1 VVCVSVVVVLEIK
14 TFEIGMP
21 YLLVDETMSLE
32 NKIQPKKLKVVDF
45 FCGGG
50 GMSYGMKMA
59 GIDVLAGIDHEESCK
74 ETYDANIGINKFI
87 QADVFDLKEKD
98 LQDRLGLAK
107 NDNNLILIGCSPCQ
121 FWSIINTDKK
131 KSEKSKSLLVE
142 FERFVKYF
150 NPGYVVVENVPG
162 VLRRKEESG
171 LQKFIDWLESEEAGY
186 KVHFE
191 VHNTNDYGVPQNR
204 KRFTLIANR
213 ITDKEIEPVKADGEK
228 PTVRD
233 TIGLHNGFP
242 KLAAG
247 NIDKYNINNNVAGL
261 APICFERLKYVKKD
275 GGNRFGFA
283 DIEKL
288 QLKCFIGRDTS
299 FKDTFGRLWWDK
311 PSSTIT
317 TKFYG
322 ISHGRFVHP
331 EEDRALSIGEGAALQ
346 SFPKTFK
353 FYGKSI
359 SSIARLIGNAVPPEY
374 ARRIGFAIIKN
385 HNNAI

>member
-1 VVCVSVVVVLEIK
+1 MKKKANKK
-14 TFEIGMP
+14 T
-21 YLLVDETMSLE
+21 
-32 NKIQPKKLKVVDF
+32 LKAVDF

-50 GMSYGMKMA
+50 GMSFGMQQAGIKVIA
-59 GIDVLAGIDHEESCK
+59 GIDNEETCK
-74 ETYDANIGINKFI
+74 ETYEANITEGQFI
-87 QADVFDLKEKD
+87 HADVFDLEEKE
-98 LQDRLGLAK
+98 LAERLNLK
-107 NDNNLILIGCSPCQ
+107 RNDDDLILIGCSPCQ

-171 LQKFIDWLESEEAGY
+171 LQKFISWLENDKIGY
-186 KVHFE
+186 EVHFE

-213 ITDKEIEPVKADGEK
+213 ISRNKISPIKSEGKK

-233 TIGLHNGFP
+233 FIGVHNGFP
-242 KLAAG
+242 QLPAG
-247 NIDKYNINNNVAGL
+247 NRDINNIKNNIAGL
-261 APICFERLKYVKKD
+261 DSICIERLKYVKKD

-283 DIEKL
+283 YIDKL
-288 QLKCFIGRDTS
+288 QLKCFIGRDSS
-299 FKDTFGRLWWDK
+299 FRDTFGRLWWDR

-322 ISHGRFVHP
+322 ISHGRFAHP
-331 EEDRALSIGEGAALQ
+331 EEDRALSIGEAAALQ
-346 SFPKTFK
+346 SFPKEYK
-353 FYGKSI
+353 FYGGSI
-359 SSIARLIGNAVPPEY
+359 ASIARIIGNAVPPEY
-374 ARRIGFAIIKN
+374 ARRIGLSIVKN
-385 HNNAI
+385 HKDAI